1 MYGLRMFLLALMR
14 VWTNPQLKSWYFK
27 TLVWTLLL
35 AFLLVFL
42 LFSAGTWA
50 LSSWIESSAYAGI
63 AVVLWAIALFYVGGQ
78 VAALLMNG
86 LVLFV
91 GGESALTQVYLRDAP
106 LLEEERKQ
114 RLKREFQA
122 RSFELL
128 SMLRTLAIA
137 AVIWPCFLIPFL
149 IPVGVV
155 VFAWAMAGDSL
166 AIAKKLAHLK
176 GVQTLQDSTKISFST
191 KVGLALLP
199 SSLAMFPVIGWVL
212 LPVLQVA
219 GLELQIKGQTKDTSK
234 QARVEGPK
242 T

>member
-1 MYGLRMFLLALMR
+1 MGLMYGLRMFSLALSR
-14 VWTNPQLKSWYFK
+14 VWTNPELRSWYFK

-35 AFLLVFL
+35 AFLLVIV
-42 LFSAGTWA
+42 LFSVGTYA
-50 LSSWIESSAYAGI
+50 LSTFIESNLYAGF
-63 AVVLWAIALFYVGGQ
+63 AVVLWTIALFYVGGQ

-91 GGESALTQVYLRDAP
+91 GGENALTQVYLKDAP
-106 LLEEERKQ
+106 LLEEKRKQ
-114 RLKREFQA
+114 KLKREFQA
-122 RSFELL
+122 RSVEIL

-149 IPVGVV
+149 IPVGVI

-176 GVQTLQDSTKISFST
+176 GVPTLQDDQKITFST

-199 SSLAMFPVIGWVL
+199 SSLAMFPVVGWVL

-219 GLELQIKGQTKDTSK
+219 GLELQIKGAAT
-234 QARVEGPK
+234 QARVEGPTK
-242 T
+242 